1 MLYSKFGIIIKKFN
15 NDTITFD
22 ELIEEAIKLDKYEYH
37 FKYILIDEYQDISNQ
52 RFFLI
57 NKYVKIEN
65 SKLMCVGDDWQT
77 IFSFASS
84 NIQKILNFHKAFSD
98 VKILKILMTYRNSQ
112 ELVDIAGNF
121 VMKNKRQITK
131 KLRSIKHLN
140 HPVEMLYF
148 KNKKDKILKIGAILD
163 ALFRNNPNL
172 KIAFLARYKFEL
184 KELIDNKNFY
194 YENNILYYRQKEILF
209 YTIHTS
215 KGLGFDYVFIL
226 NNKKGYYGFPPKRI
240 NRSLFKEEKAYF
252 EERRLFYV
260 ALTRTKNKVYLIVP
274 DKGFSIFAKEIKN
287 VLKKNKYL
295 I

>member
-1 MLYSKFGIIIKKFN
+1 MLYPNYEFTIKKIN
-15 NDTITFD
+15 NNTITFD
-22 ELIEEAIKLDKYEYH
+22 QLIEEAINLNKYNCH
-37 FKYILIDEYQDISNQ
+37 FKHILIDEYQDISNQ
-52 RFFLI
+52 RFLLI

-84 NIQKILNFHKAFSD
+84 NIQKILKFSNEFSD

-112 ELVDIAGNF
+112 QLVDIAGNF
-121 VMKNKRQITK
+121 VMKNNQQISK
-131 KLRSIKHLN
+131 KLRSTKQLTNPIE
-140 HPVEMLYF
+140 VLYY
-148 KNKKDKILKIGAILD
+148 KNKSEKIIKISLILD
-163 ALFRNNPNL
+163 ELFQKNPNL
-172 KIAFLARYKFEL
+172 KIAFLSRYRFEL
-184 KELIDNKNFY
+184 NELIDNKHFNY
-194 YENNILYYRQKEILF
+194 KDNILYYKQKEILF

-226 NNKKGYYGFPPKRI
+226 NNKTGYYGFPAKRP
-240 NRSLFKEEKAYF
+240 NRSLFKEEKAYY

-260 ALTRTKNKVYLIVP
+260 ALTRTKNKVYLLVP
-274 DKGFSIFAKEIKN
+274 NKGSSVFAKEIKN